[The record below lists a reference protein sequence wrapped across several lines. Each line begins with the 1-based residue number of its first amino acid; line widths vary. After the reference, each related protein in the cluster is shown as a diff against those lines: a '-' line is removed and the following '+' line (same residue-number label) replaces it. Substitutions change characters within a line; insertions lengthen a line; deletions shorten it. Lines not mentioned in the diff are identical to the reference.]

1 MTTIKHHGLV
11 VQRLDD
17 DILLLTQK
25 ASPMGPVDIRIG
37 VGQLRDICEQLG
49 IVRDPQS
56 IRTIARLQRRML
68 VLYERIE
75 ALAYW
80 MARHSDHKHADLSYE
95 TTQLRAL
102 LDLATE
108 WCEDFAEAE
117 PSAAPATAPASAQA
131 PAPASAPASAPAAAP
146 APPPG
151 NHQPKAAAIADALD
165 LFASPS

>member
-1 MTTIKHHGLV
+1 MSTIKHHGLV

-37 VGQLRDICEQLG
+37 AGQLRDICEQLG

-68 VLYERIE
+68 GLHDRIE
-75 ALAYW
+75 ALADW

-95 TTQLRAL
+95 TTQLHAL

-117 PSAAPATAPASAQA
+117 PSAAPASTPAT
-131 PAPASAPASAPAAAP
+131 AP

-151 NHQPKAAAIADALD
+151 NDQPKAAAVADALD
-165 LFASPS
+165 LFASTS

>member
-1 MTTIKHHGLV
+1 MSTIKHHGLV

-37 VGQLRDICEQLG
+37 AGQLRDICEQLG

-56 IRTIARLQRRML
+56 RRTIAGLQRRL
-68 VLYERIE
+68 LGLHERIE
-75 ALAYW
+75 ALADW
-80 MARHSDHKHADLSYE
+80 MARHSDHKHADLSFE
-95 TTQLRAL
+95 TTKLHAL
-102 LDLATE
+102 LDLAAE

-117 PSAAPATAPASAQA
+117 PSAAPASTPAT
-131 PAPASAPASAPAAAP
+131 AP

-151 NHQPKAAAIADALD
+151 NDQPKAAAVADALD
-165 LFASPS
+165 LFTSPS

>member
-17 DILLLTQK
+17 DILLLTQRADHLAAP
-25 ASPMGPVDIRIG
+25 ASIRMSA
-37 VGQLRDICEQLG
+37 GQLRAVCDQLG
-49 IVRDPQS
+49 IARDPQS
-56 IRTIARLQRRML
+56 RRAIAGLQRRL
-68 VLYERIE
+68 LGLHERIE
-75 ALAYW
+75 ALADW

-95 TTQLRAL
+95 TTKLHAL

-117 PSAAPATAPASAQA
+117 PSAAPASTPAT
-131 PAPASAPASAPAAAP
+131 AP

-151 NHQPKAAAIADALD
+151 NDQPKAAAVADALD
-165 LFASPS
+165 LFASTS

>member
-1 MTTIKHHGLV
+1 MSTIKHHGLV

-37 VGQLRDICEQLG
+37 AGQLRDICEQLG

-68 VLYERIE
+68 GLHDRIE
-75 ALAYW
+75 ALADW
-80 MARHSDHKHADLSYE
+80 MARHSDHKHADLSFE
-95 TTQLRAL
+95 TTKLHAL
-102 LDLATE
+102 LDLAAE

-117 PSAAPATAPASAQA
+117 PNT
-131 PAPASAPASAPAAAP
+131 APASAPAITPATAP

-151 NHQPKAAAIADALD
+151 NDQPKAAAVADAVADALD
-165 LFASPS
+165 LFTSPS

>member
-17 DILLLTQK
+17 DILLLTQRADHLAAP
-25 ASPMGPVDIRIG
+25 ASIRMSA
-37 VGQLRDICEQLG
+37 GQLRAICDQLG

-56 IRTIARLQRRML
+56 RRTIAGLQRRMMGL
-68 VLYERIE
+68 HERIE
-75 ALAYW
+75 ALADW
-80 MARHSDHKHADLSYE
+80 MARHSDHEHADLSYE
-95 TTQLRAL
+95 TTKLHAL

-117 PSAAPATAPASAQA
+117 TNT
-131 PAPASAPASAPAAAP
+131 APASAPAITPATAP

-151 NHQPKAAAIADALD
+151 NDQPKAAAVADAVADALD
-165 LFASPS
+165 LFTSPS